1 MLLSEFRRIHPAEER
16 KSEPNQERMREREPE
31 RGQSVELPTRL
42 PQTAEAY
49 RSPLVATLD
58 YKSLGNIKSRGKI
71 KNINIVFL
79 VLNILYFYI

>member
-1 MLLSEFRRIHPAEER
+1 MNRIRRE
-16 KSEPNQERMREREPE
+16 REREPE